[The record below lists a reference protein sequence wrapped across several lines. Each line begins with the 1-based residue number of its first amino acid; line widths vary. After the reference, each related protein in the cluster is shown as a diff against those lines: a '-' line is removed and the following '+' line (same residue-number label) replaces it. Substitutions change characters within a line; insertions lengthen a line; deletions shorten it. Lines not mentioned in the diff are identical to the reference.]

1 MTLGLGWGFR
11 YHGQSGQDFN
21 VNLGYR
27 AKSGQMMTVGYQ
39 YSQNGGYF
47 IDNMFTP
54 TTNRHSV
61 NFIFNDAY
69 QIFQHGLKS
78 IGDENEDKGIFEAIA
93 YIDVNKNGKFDKKID
108 IPVKDIPII
117 TSWSSDVEYTNKRGR
132 ISSAALTSG
141 IYKISLDM
149 DSLPITVAPLN
160 NDLISK
166 TVKIDKGLT
175 TKLELPLASTVGSVS
190 GVLKI
195 SDDFERDLKIT
206 DFIVVILD
214 SEGNEV
220 NYSTVD
226 SSGQFY
232 ISGLAPGSYTLKL
245 DEKFIDAYGLEELPN
260 VSERS
265 IFIPYDYN
273 NPTDVMNQNLEYKT
287 LAL

>member
-1 MTLGLGWGFR
+1 
-11 YHGQSGQDFN
+11 
-21 VNLGYR
+21 
-27 AKSGQMMTVGYQ
+27 
-39 YSQNGGYF
+39 
-47 IDNMFTP
+47 
-54 TTNRHSV
+54 
-61 NFIFNDAY
+61 
-69 QIFQHGLKS
+69 
-78 IGDENEDKGIFEAIA
+78 
-93 YIDVNKNGKFDKKID
+93 
-108 IPVKDIPII
+108 
-117 TSWSSDVEYTNKRGR
+117 
-132 ISSAALTSG
+132 
-141 IYKISLDM
+141 M